1 MYKILLV
8 DDEWFAIEGL
18 KSGVDWH
25 SLHISEIYEAHN
37 AEQAQEILIRTQIDV
52 MICDIEMP
60 GSNGIELMEWVK
72 EQNLAV
78 ETIFLTCHADFKYAQ
93 RAIHLGSLDYLLKPV
108 DYDELKE
115 TVHHALEKIIIAQ
128 ETKDRNEAYLKVY
141 SQWETKKILLYER
154 FWQDLFWQRIIPT
167 KDNIEKAL
175 SSNLMP
181 LSPST
186 RILPILM
193 GIEQWGKPL
202 STREE
207 EIMAFALRNA
217 AEEMLLGQLSGQVL
231 QDGNGVH
238 FVLLFDDQTSDK
250 RALTFDQ
257 IKKSCTQYIEAC
269 SKYLY
274 CSLTCYIGEWV
285 NLSELS
291 RMYNALIQMEHNNVT
306 MSQAVLFFKEQPKE
320 SRETQLP
327 ALFEWSELLEQANR
341 EELME
346 LSSQMFEQLRGDVGI
361 TGETLNT
368 FYHALLQTVYY
379 VLHKRGISAQTVFSG
394 RNELDQLSATKS
406 LQQLQQWTQQIIH
419 TVTVHLSLLDT
430 EYSVVDKVKRYIG
443 DHLLDEISREDLAS
457 IAHINSAYL
466 SRLFK
471 KEVGLSLTD
480 YIQQERMKKASD
492 MLIQS
497 DETISNIAK
506 AFHYTN
512 FSHFSKLF
520 RKYYGMNPQAYRR
533 QIMITRASQ
542 TTKTDNHDIRPS
554 AEL

>member
-18 KSGVDWH
+18 KSAVDWP
-25 SLHISEIYEAHN
+25 SLQFSEILEAHN
-37 AEQAQEILIRTQIDV
+37 AQQAKDILMNTKVDV
-52 MICDIEMP
+52 MVCDIEMP

-72 EQNLAV
+72 EQSLTV

-93 RAIHLGSLDYLLKPV
+93 RAVHLGSFDYLLKPV
-108 DYDELKE
+108 DYAELTQ
-115 TVHHALEKIIIAQ
+115 TVHHALEKVISAQ
-128 ETKDRNEAYLKVY
+128 EAKLRNEAYLKVY
-141 SQWETKKILLYER
+141 SQWETKKNVLYER

-167 KDNIEKAL
+167 KDNIERAI

-181 LSPST
+181 LSPDT
-186 RILPILM
+186 RVLPIM
-193 GIEQWGKPL
+193 IGIEQWGKPL

-207 EIMAFALRNA
+207 ERMEFALRNA
-217 AEEMLLGQLSGQVL
+217 AEEMLLGQLPGQVL
-231 QDGNGVH
+231 QDGNGLH
-238 FVLLFDDQTSDK
+238 FILLFDDQSSDQ
-250 RALTFDQ
+250 RVPVFGQ
-257 IKKSCTQYIEAC
+257 IKKSCAQYIEAC

-291 RMYNALIQMEHNNVT
+291 RMYNALLKMEHNNVT
-306 MSQAVLFFKEQPKE
+306 MSQAVLFYKEQPKE
-320 SRETQLP
+320 WRETRLP
-327 ALFEWSELLEQANR
+327 ALFEWSELLEQAKR
-341 EELME
+341 EELLE
-346 LSSQMFEQLRGDVGI
+346 LSGQMFEQMRADAGV

-379 VLHKRGISAQTVFSG
+379 VLHKRGISVQTVFLS
-394 RNELDQLSATKS
+394 RDDLDQLSATKS
-406 LQQLQQWTQQIIH
+406 LHQLQQWTQQIIH

-430 EYSVVDKVKRYIG
+430 EYSIVDKVKRYIS
-443 DHLLDEISREDLAS
+443 DHLLDGVSREDLAEL
-457 IAHINSAYL
+457 AHINSAYL

-471 KEVGLSLTD
+471 KEVGFSMTD
-480 YIQQERMKKASD
+480 YMQQERMKKASE

-520 RKYYGMNPQAYRR
+520 RKYYGMNPQQFRR
-533 QIMITRASQ
+533 QFQRNRT
-542 TTKTDNHDIRPS
+542 P
-554 AEL
+554 